1 MKQIFMLN
9 NSQGVIGLL
18 LGLKSRITSTKP
30 LLTMLA
36 LLMVCL
42 FGVNE
47 KAWAYWTTDK
57 DGNAIADNTSVKG
70 YVSNSG
76 STYYVASQDSYET
89 LNTIETGPTINLS
102 GPAGKLT
109 YTARRQTTGGNH
121 FYYSY
126 STDRGTNWTDKS
138 QSLSTSDEGY
148 SADLS
153 VDVNAIRFLTK
164 TGATLKKYIKN
175 VKVTMG
181 SYFVPEKTSVDF
193 GEADVNTD
201 NVSESFKIYW
211 SNIAAQS
218 ITKTGNTDRFIV
230 NITSVPSQAGYY
242 GNTVLTITYKHDVA
256 GSHEMTLTVNG
267 QDIKVSGTTNKQQ
280 PTITWSSDEAFFN
293 VDDVLSATS
302 APGTTVTLSSTG
314 NEEYVQCEGNSATML
329 QATSGT
335 IAIKAHVTGN
345 NIYADKDFTKNITIT
360 NKEKQSITW
369 TQDFSRLKTTDG
381 TKSITLNATAS
392 SGQPVSYALVGD
404 KTGLNLSKSGNTW
417 TLTYLSECKNTTI
430 VASQDGDATYA
441 PASSVAKI
449 VKVIDPTK
457 VCDESETLVNS
468 NVKLKENSVTY
479 NIDIP
484 NKMYVSVSRTKQGL
498 VDIYWV
504 GVDFEFYSG
513 RNGTG
518 TKLYTK
524 SYGAGDIDKSISNS
538 EIDLG
543 SYINAK
549 SVKVVTSSTNGYTIN
564 RITYSH
570 QKYCNLSTN
579 SLDFATYPST
589 TTSAKKFTVNYANY
603 PITLECSNDK
613 LSFTPTSFGDCS
625 EYGSQEISVTY
636 TSGASE
642 GNDVGYIYVKDN
654 TGATLKTCT
663 LNVSVNKVA
672 QSITSHTIGTAYK
685 TTDKVTLSAEANS
698 KLTAFTYSASPAGVA
713 SFNGSEMTFLKSGTI
728 AITVHQAG
736 NNEYAATSATVQN
749 VEVSKVTPALTA
761 PSAGTEIKYLQK
773 LENSTIANDGEAKV
787 TLRGVANTAVGGTFA
802 WTNKDYQVVEA
813 AGSHNYGVT
822 FTPTDGGMYSAPTCV
837 VPINIARATQAIE
850 MNDGAVKVA
859 VNGID
864 AGAADSK
871 IDLDD
876 LIKSQTVDPVE
887 ANRVG
892 VVTYEVISAN
902 KATAN
907 IATGNIF
914 SATAIGDYTIRATK
928 AKTNYYE
935 AATDEFVVSVSKR
948 ANTMTIA
955 GTVYEK
961 YVDEE
966 VTNIRDVQNSDA
978 TVQTSSTNENLAY
991 YDVANN
997 KIVIPNSNNQMF
1009 GASTT
1014 VTIKIWQEENE
1025 CFLASGEKTIT
1036 LTVKK
1041 YVTAFSGK
1049 DYDMLVDGTQ
1059 VGEYEYTNTSAEKP
1073 TANSAD
1079 DFYYTFENTTFDN
1092 AALNNGN
1099 EMELVTFNPSNN
1111 LITAKNAGATK
1122 IAFYQKETRKHTGA
1136 TATYRIAVAKY
1147 ANAFSCVWNDE
1158 STDWTKLMNQN
1169 QSATVVITTN
1179 HSDYSNYPISIE
1191 QTYGDEIATLSGTAA
1206 SATITSKNENGYA
1219 IWHLSQAE
1227 NYKYYAA
1234 EADIV
1239 AAVGVEAP
1247 PTCYVLEDNT
1257 ERDFYNDIYELQGEY
1272 GPAFAINAPADKI
1285 WFSAKRQKAGVN
1297 KFVAQYSVDNGTSW
1311 RDICN
1316 PDLDTE
1322 YKDFG
1327 PYSFTGL
1334 KNNEYVTHIR
1344 FGAKTGA
1351 TLRKWYKNIKVSRKS
1366 YINIQNAGKEK
1377 IASLAL
1383 PTNTVGNTT
1392 TAKFYIDYSTCD
1404 GELTI
1409 ASSDPHF
1416 TVNRST
1422 VSVSGDNRDKAKEEI
1437 VVSYTSDAEGN
1448 HVGVITVSSSYQ
1460 VAALSVSGV
1469 TNKRVQTIEWNAG
1482 FNTDPITLAVG
1493 TIVNDKNIAAVA
1505 SSTNRVYYAS
1515 DNESVIAIMND
1526 GKEFAVVG
1534 EGTATLTAS
1543 AEGNAMW
1550 SDVSVTRTVVATEKD
1565 IQEIVWNQIFPRF
1578 MEIGSEVELDADVY
1592 IRHGDQRTYSEARS
1606 ALITYSCPLNNG
1618 IISVSGNKMTIL
1630 AYGETTVW
1638 ANVAGNAD
1646 YAAAAQVTVA
1656 VNVRQP
1662 SQGCETP
1669 FVLNH
1674 EGTVTI
1680 SLDFDWSDWKYPE
1693 CNSEVIT
1700 LDNTQGKP
1708 DKLSYQY
1715 KGEEVAVLGL
1725 AGNVNAQQRVDGV
1738 WTNLNN
1744 GVAADA
1750 NEWRTVGNLQLDE
1763 RADAVRFYRAE
1774 GGKGKHHFRDIKVTR
1789 KQYLTASVESIN
1801 VGDIKVGQTRVVN
1814 VEFDYSDVKGDLAAR
1829 AENTAN
1835 GLTIANNG
1843 AIDVECGSF
1852 GHYQLPVTIVP
1863 TEIGAWENTVYVK
1876 DPITNL
1882 EIEVALTATILEA
1895 DEKVVPIENG
1905 VWDNNTEMTGLGTNA
1920 DALIDTD
1927 VVIQTD
1933 VTLNKLTVD
1942 EGVTVTIENG
1952 DLTVGSLTIEEGA
1965 TVIVKSGNTL
1975 TIGDEDIKDE
1985 DTYGHLYV
1993 EDNATLILDAAA
2005 KLQVN
2010 DFTIESSI
2018 GTSDGSAVSG
2028 QVTNAQT
2035 MSFANAYIEINMD
2048 PSGLMDDSKWYG
2060 FTVPFP
2066 VDVYE
2071 GVSRKEGDTYRQCVY
2086 GTHYMIA
2093 EYDANQR
2100 LNTGKGWKYITGNTL
2115 EPGKFYFF
2123 TVNGSW
2129 NTYRFKS
2136 KEATYTQ
2143 PAAVSLTMNGE
2154 GPDANWCAV
2163 GNSMLQH
2170 VTANFSG
2177 SGYVQVYKNGLDA
2190 YLPVSISE
2198 AAFVVGCPFF
2208 IQATEETS
2216 LVLDATNSASAYYAP
2231 RRAQAHN
2238 GVARINLTPVDG
2250 GYSDQIYVSGTD
2262 KEQEGYVMGHDLS
2275 KAGLSKEV
2283 SQLWIANYGQKLSV
2297 NESAWC
2303 GRKAICPLGLYVPEN
2318 GEYVLTATQPE
2329 DNTQIYLTK
2338 NGKAIWNLSMSEYTM
2353 SLDKG
2358 TDSSYGLMLVK
2369 APKIT
2374 TDTENIGTNG
2384 SEHVQKMI
2392 LDDHVY
2398 ILRNGEMFDAA
2409 GRKVK

>member
-9 NSQGVIGLL
+9 NSQGVISLF
-18 LGLKSRITSTKP
+18 LGLKSRITLTYP
-30 LLTMLA
+30 LLTVLA

-47 KAWAYWTTDK
+47 SAWGWAT
-57 DGNAIADNTSVKG
+57 
-70 YVSNSG
+70 SG
-76 STYYVASQDSYET
+76 SAVKEDGGVYYVLYDTSEKNFS
-89 LNTIETGPTINLS
+89 TISDQEYTIS
-102 GPAGKLT
+102 GPGAQLYYEAKCVPIKVVIEYWGGDLKVGQYVNNDWSDALFSEKPPKNSYKSYGPVNVDMNATKIKL
-109 YTARRQTTGGNH
+109 YT
-121 FYYSY
+121 
-126 STDRGTNWTDKS
+126 
-138 QSLSTSDEGY
+138 E
-148 SADLS
+148 
-153 VDVNAIRFLTK
+153 
-164 TGATLKKYIKN
+164 TGATGKKYMQN
-175 VKVTMG
+175 VKVTMAQYVNNP
-181 SYFVPEKTSVDF
+181 SVTSLDF
-193 GEADVNTD
+193 GEADINSTNTSKTVTVAWC
-201 NVSESFKIYW
+201 NVPAMTYEIVGDDKDLFDVSVANNATPGEW
-211 SNIAAQS
+211 
-218 ITKTGNTDRFIV
+218 NTATF
-230 NITSVPSQAGYY
+230 
-242 GNTVLTITYKHDVA
+242 TIQYKHTIA
-256 GSHEMTLTVNG
+256 GTHNKATLKIKDTYGSYEKTV
-267 QDIKVSGTTNKQQ
+267 SLTGTTNKLE
-280 PTITWSSDEAFFN
+280 PTITWSSDAAYFN
-293 VDDVLSATS
+293 VDDVLSATN
-302 APGTTVTLSSTG
+302 GNNLTVTLSSTG

-345 NIYADKDFTKNITIT
+345 NIYADKDSTKIITIT

-369 TQDFSRLKTTDG
+369 EQDFSRLKTTDG
-381 TKSITLNATAS
+381 TKTITLNATAS

-417 TLTYLSECKNTTI
+417 TLTYSSECKNTTI

-441 PASSVAKI
+441 PASSVSKT
-449 VKVIDPTK
+449 VKVVDPTK

-468 NVKLKENSVTY
+468 TVTMKNTSNTY

-484 NKMYVSVSRTKQGL
+484 NKMYVSVSRTKSL
-498 VDIYWV
+498 LYTV
-504 GVDFEFYSG
+504 GVDFEFYDG

-524 SYGAGDIDKSISNS
+524 SYGVTDLWNGITNS
-538 EIDLG
+538 EINLS
-543 SYINAK
+543 SYIHAK
-549 SVKVVTSSTNGYTIN
+549 SVKVVTTSTNGYDIN
-564 RITYSH
+564 GITYTH

-603 PITLECSNDK
+603 PISLECSNDK
-613 LSFTPTSFGDCS
+613 FSFTPTSFGDCS

-642 GNDVGYIYVKDN
+642 GNDDGYIYVKDN

-728 AITVHQAG
+728 AITVTQPG

-749 VEVSKVTPALTA
+749 VVVSKVAPTLTA

-787 TLRGVANTAVGGTFA
+787 TLRGVSNTTVGGTFA
-802 WTNKDYQVVEA
+802 WTNKDYQVVED

-822 FTPTDGGMYSAPTCV
+822 FTPTDGGMYNAPTCV

-859 VNGID
+859 VDGID

-887 ANRVG
+887 ANRAG

-928 AKTNYYE
+928 AETDYYE
-935 AATDEFVVSVSKR
+935 EVTDDFVVTVSKR

-955 GTVYEK
+955 ATEYEK
-961 YVDEE
+961 FVDDE

-978 TVQTSSTNENLAY
+978 TVQTSSSNETLAH

-1014 VTIKIWQEENE
+1014 VTIKIWQDQTPRFEA
-1025 CFLASGEKTIT
+1025 LDTLTIT

-1059 VGEYEYTNTSAEKP
+1059 TGEYVFTNTSAEKP

-1147 ANAFSCVWNDE
+1147 SNAFSCVWNDE
-1158 STDWTKLMNQN
+1158 STDWTKLMDNN
-1169 QSATVVITTN
+1169 QSATVAITTN
-1179 HSDYSNYPISIE
+1179 HTDYSHYPISIE
-1191 QTYGDEIATLSGTAA
+1191 QTYGETIATMSGTAA
-1206 SATITSKNENGYA
+1206 SATITSTNENGYA

-1247 PTCYVLEDNT
+1247 PTCYILEDYN
-1257 ERDFYNDIYELQGEY
+1257 EHNFYNDIYEFQGEY
-1272 GPAFAINAPADKI
+1272 GSSIAITAPVDKI
-1285 WFSAKRQKAGVN
+1285 WFSAKRQTAGAN
-1297 KFVAQYSVDNGTSW
+1297 YFVAQYSIDNGTSW

-1351 TLRKWYKNIKVSRKS
+1351 TLRKWYKDIKVSRKS

-1416 TVNRST
+1416 TVSRST

-1515 DNESVIAIMND
+1515 DDESVIAIMND

-1550 SDVSVTRTVVATEKD
+1550 SDVSVMRTVVATEKD

-1592 IRHGDQRTYSEARS
+1592 IRHGNQKTYSEARS

-1618 IISVSGNKMTIL
+1618 IISVSGNKMRIL

-1638 ANVAGNAD
+1638 ADVAGNAD
-1646 YAAAAQVTVA
+1646 YAAAARVKVA

-1674 EGTVTI
+1674 EQTVTI

-1708 DKLSYQY
+1708 DKLSYLY

-1744 GVAADA
+1744 GAAADA
-1750 NEWRTVGNLQLDE
+1750 NEWRIVENLQLDE
-1763 RADAVRFYRAE
+1763 RADAIRFYRAE

-1801 VGDIKVGQTRVVN
+1801 VGDIKIGQTKVVN

-1863 TEIGAWENTVYVK
+1863 TEVNNEWTNTVYVK

-1882 EIEVALTATILEA
+1882 EISVNLTANVLPA
-1895 DEKVVPIENG
+1895 DELYWNDTTAVP
-1905 VWDNNTEMTGLGTNA
+1905 GTNA
-1920 DALIDTD
+1920 NATINEDFIVND
-1927 VVIQTD
+1927 D

-1942 EGVTVTIENG
+1942 DSVTVTIDG
-1952 DLTVGSLTIEEGA
+1952 DVTVASLTIEEGA
-1965 TVIVKSGNTL
+1965 TVIVKSGKTL
-1975 TIGDEDIKDE
+1975 TVGDEEIKDL
-1985 DTYGHLYV
+1985 DTYGNLYV
-1993 EDNATLILDAAA
+1993 EDDGALILDENT
-2005 KLQVN
+2005 KLEVN
-2010 DFTIESSI
+2010 NFTIESSI

-2048 PSGLMDDSKWYG
+2048 PSGVMDDSKWYG

-2216 LVLDATNSASAYYAP
+2216 LVLNATNSASAYYAP

-2303 GRKAICPLGLYVPEN
+2303 GHKAICPLGLYVPEN
-2318 GEYVLTATQPE
+2318 GEYVLKATQPE

-2338 NGKAIWNLSMSEYTM
+2338 NGKAIWNLSMSEYT
-2353 SLDKG
+2353 LYLNKG